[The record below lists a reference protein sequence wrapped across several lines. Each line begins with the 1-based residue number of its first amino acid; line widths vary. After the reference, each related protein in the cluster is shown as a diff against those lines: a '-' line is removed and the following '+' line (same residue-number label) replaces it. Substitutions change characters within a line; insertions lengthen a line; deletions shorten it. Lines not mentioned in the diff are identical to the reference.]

1 MTKELVTGLTEDHY
15 VVSGDGRLLAYQ
27 SKSGENGANELAIM
41 NLSTG
46 KTRTVTGKEGEN
58 IYPLGFVK
66 NDFVYGTTRIED
78 AGQTAAGEDASPMYK
93 VEIQNS
99 KGKTVKTYEQ
109 KEIYILGAKMEKN
122 RVILERAV

>member
-1 MTKELVTGLTEDHY
+1 MFSVWTVIP
-15 VVSGDGRLLAYQ
+15 VSYTHL
-27 SKSGENGANELAIM
+27 
-41 NLSTG
+41 
-46 KTRTVTGKEGEN
+46 EGEN

-66 NDFVYGTTRIED
+66 NDFVYGTSRIED

-122 RVILERAV
+122 RVILELSLIHI